1 MPTIQAA
8 YHYDYHHLYLYCEY
22 HQKTM
27 SVELLSE
34 CKRKLT
40 NALSK
45 LDKTVQMF
53 DSEPLERCFY

>member
-1 MPTIQAA
+1 
-8 YHYDYHHLYLYCEY
+8 
-22 HQKTM
+22 M